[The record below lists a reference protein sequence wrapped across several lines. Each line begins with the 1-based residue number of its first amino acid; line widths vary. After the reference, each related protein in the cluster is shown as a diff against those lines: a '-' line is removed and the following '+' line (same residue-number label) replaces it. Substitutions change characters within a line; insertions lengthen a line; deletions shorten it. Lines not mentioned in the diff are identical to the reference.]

1 MSISL
6 TLLLRH
12 ASKLSSGTWGPDDW
26 DVIDANRRDIGRIF
40 KPRAGAPPD
49 HPWEWAIT
57 GAVVMPHL
65 PSHGFCA
72 SLEEANAKFA
82 DDMARLPA
90 VTGGKPCLVSGT
102 GAGAGGWCCTC
113 ASTDHVAA
121 PPRSAM
127 NSRRFIR
134 S

>member
-1 MSISL
+1 VTSV
-6 TLLLRH
+6 
-12 ASKLSSGTWGPDDW
+12 ASP
-26 DVIDANRRDIGRIF
+26 GRN
-40 KPRAGAPPD
+40 AGVPPD

-90 VTGGKPCLVSGT
+90 VTWWQTLFG
-102 GAGAGGWCCTC
+102 
-113 ASTDHVAA
+113 
-121 PPRSAM
+121 
-127 NSRRFIR
+127 
-134 S
+134 